1 MKSLLFI
8 RFIQW
13 NDLYHIKICYDESAL
28 ISSYSKYM
36 FSDGQWNNNEKFAYD
51 YSIASSVEPLTENKT
66 ASIQSYPNPFS
77 NENTVV
83 LNIDEPSMVS
93 VKVTDS
99 KGNEITELVN
109 SFLNQGIYSY
119 SLSNLNLAQG
129 TYYISLNTGKKV
141 EVLQVVSIK

>member
-1 MKSLLFI
+1 
-8 RFIQW
+8 
-13 NDLYHIKICYDESAL
+13 
-28 ISSYSKYM
+28 M